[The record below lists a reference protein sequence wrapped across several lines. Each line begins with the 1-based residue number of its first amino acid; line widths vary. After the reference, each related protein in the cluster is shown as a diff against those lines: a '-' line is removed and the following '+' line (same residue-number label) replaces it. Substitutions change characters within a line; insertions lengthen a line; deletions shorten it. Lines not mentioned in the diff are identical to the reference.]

1 MSESKGLS
9 AFQSHRDG
17 LKADLT
23 TTSAIAHA
31 QIELQVLWVKESHR
45 TRFCSELSPTEFGT
59 GASALEGFRLQAVP
73 KGCGQLGP
81 EAGPEN
87 GNIVGHLLWCGVGWQ
102 DSVLV
107 GQSPVERGVPGLV
120 FALATCLGREALAD
134 PLGINSLSERRG

>member
-31 QIELQVLWVKESHR
+31 QIALQVLWVKESSHR

-59 GASALEGFRLQAVP
+59 GASLEASGFRLGG
-73 KGCGQLGP
+73 KLGVQIASCP
-81 EAGPEN
+81 EGMWPAG
-87 GNIVGHLLWCGVGWQ
+87 
-102 DSVLV
+102 
-107 GQSPVERGVPGLV
+107 
-120 FALATCLGREALAD
+120 T
-134 PLGINSLSERRG
+134 